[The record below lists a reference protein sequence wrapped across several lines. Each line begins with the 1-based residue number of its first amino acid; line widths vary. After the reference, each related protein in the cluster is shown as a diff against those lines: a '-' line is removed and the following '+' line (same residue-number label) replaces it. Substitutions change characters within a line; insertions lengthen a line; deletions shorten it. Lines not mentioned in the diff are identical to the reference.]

1 MQNIDFDS
9 PKRLINRELSWLE
22 FNARV
27 LDEARNKNHP
37 LFERIK
43 FLAISDRNLDEFFMV
58 RVAGIHRK
66 LDAEINI
73 PTKEGLTNL
82 EQLNAIRKKTT
93 RFLVEQVDV
102 LHQLI
107 DELKNEGIEIVK
119 PEDLTS
125 DEKCW
130 LEKHFIEKIFPTI
143 TPLAIDPVHPFPVIP
158 NDALSIVLKL
168 FDRDTQ
174 RQQWSVISIPQNLE
188 RFIHLFGKDERLLPT
203 ESAVIIFLSK
213 ILHNFDVI
221 SSGFIH
227 LIRDSEMEIDD
238 DLEDVEELIESFK
251 SALSKRKQ
259 GTVIRLIVNKDID
272 PDLIAFA
279 TEELHIRASDIFK
292 MDGLLNL
299 SDLEQ
304 ISSKKMPQLKFV
316 PFSPSMP
323 AYLKDGDIFTATRE
337 KDILLH
343 HPYESFDP
351 VIDFLTQAAKD
362 PNVVS
367 IKQTLYRTSED
378 SPIVKALALAAEAG
392 KSVTVMVELKA
403 RFDEEKN
410 IKLAGVLEKSGA
422 QVVFGFMKY
431 KTHSKM
437 ILVTRKEE
445 GQLRSYAHFGTGNY
459 HPQTA
464 KIYTDISVF
473 TADPVLT
480 RDAAKIFN
488 YVTGYVRPDSLEK
501 ISISPLNLKT
511 DLFSLID
518 IEIENAKDG
527 KPAHIIAKLNAL
539 VDSDIID
546 KLYSAS
552 AAGVKVDLIV
562 RGICCLKPGLK
573 GLSENIKVRSIIGRF
588 LEHSRIVCFAN
599 GSRIPSTRA
608 KVFLSSADWMPRSF
622 IRRVESMIPL
632 EDPVIHKRIL
642 EEVIF
647 YNLADNEQSWLLKS
661 DGTYERMHVLSD
673 KVNIHQTFLNLAKDA
688 NL

>member
-1 MQNIDFDS
+1 
-9 PKRLINRELSWLE
+9 
-22 FNARV
+22 
-27 LDEARNKNHP
+27 
-37 LFERIK
+37 
-43 FLAISDRNLDEFFMV
+43 
-58 RVAGIHRK
+58 
-66 LDAEINI
+66 
-73 PTKEGLTNL
+73 
-82 EQLNAIRKKTT
+82 
-93 RFLVEQVDV
+93 
-102 LHQLI
+102 
-107 DELKNEGIEIVK
+107 
-119 PEDLTS
+119 
-125 DEKCW
+125 
-130 LEKHFIEKIFPTI
+130 
-143 TPLAIDPVHPFPVIP
+143 
-158 NDALSIVLKL
+158 
-168 FDRDTQ
+168 
-174 RQQWSVISIPQNLE
+174 
-188 RFIHLFGKDERLLPT
+188 
-203 ESAVIIFLSK
+203 
-213 ILHNFDVI
+213 
-221 SSGFIH
+221 
-227 LIRDSEMEIDD
+227 MEIDD

-279 TEELHIRASDIFK
+279 TEELHIRPSDIFK

-316 PFSPSMP
+316 PFSPSVP
-323 AYLKDGDIFTATRE
+323 AYLKDGDIFTAIRE

-378 SPIVKALALAAEAG
+378 SPIVKALAQAAEAG

-501 ISISPLNLKT
+501 ISISPLNLKI

-518 IEIENAKDG
+518 TEIENAKEG

>member
-9 PKRLINRELSWLE
+9 PRRLINRELSWLE
-22 FNARV
+22 FNSRV

-66 LDAEINI
+66 LDADLNI
-73 PTKEGLTNL
+73 LTKEGLTNL
-82 EQLNAIRKKTT
+82 EQLNAIRKKTA

-102 LHQLI
+102 LEQLLA
-107 DELKNEGIEIVK
+107 ELKEEGIEIVK
-119 PEDLTS
+119 PSDLTS

-174 RQQWSVISIPQNLE
+174 RLQWSVIPIPQNLE
-188 RFIHLFGKDERLLPT
+188 RFVRLFGKNERLLPT
-203 ESAVIIFLSK
+203 ESAITMFLSK

-221 SSGFIH
+221 SYGFIH

-272 PDLIAFA
+272 QDLIAFA
-279 TEELHIRASDIFK
+279 IDELNIRASDIFK

-304 ISSKKMPQLKFV
+304 ISSKHLAHLKFT
-316 PFSPSMP
+316 PFNP
-323 AYLKDGDIFTATRE
+323 ALPAELKDGDMFSLIKER
-337 KDILLH
+337 DILLH
-343 HPYESFDP
+343 HPYESFEP
-351 VIDFLTQAAKD
+351 VINFLKQAARD

-378 SPIVKALALAAEAG
+378 SPIVKALAQAAEAG

-410 IKLAGVLEKSGA
+410 IRLAGVLEKAGA

-459 HPQTA
+459 HPHTA
-464 KIYTDISVF
+464 KIYTDLSVF

-501 ISISPLNLKT
+501 ISISPLNLQSH
-511 DLFSLID
+511 LFALID
-518 IEIENAKDG
+518 TEINNARDA

-546 KLYSAS
+546 KLYAAS
-552 AAGVKVDLIV
+552 SAGVKVDLIV
-562 RGICCLKPGLK
+562 RGICCLKPGLR
-573 GLSENIKVRSIIGRF
+573 GLSENIRVRSIIGRF

-599 GSRIPSTRA
+599 GHEIPSSKA

-632 EDPVIHKRIL
+632 EDPIIHKRVL
-642 EEVIF
+642 EEVLY
-647 YNLADNEQSWLLKS
+647 YNLNDNEQSWYLKA
-661 DGTYERMHVLSD
+661 DGTYERVE
-673 KVNIHQTFLNLAKDA
+673 KAEAKINIHQSFLNLAKDSD
-688 NL
+688 L

>member
-1 MQNIDFDS
+1 
-9 PKRLINRELSWLE
+9 
-22 FNARV
+22 
-27 LDEARNKNHP
+27 
-37 LFERIK
+37 
-43 FLAISDRNLDEFFMV
+43 
-58 RVAGIHRK
+58 
-66 LDAEINI
+66 
-73 PTKEGLTNL
+73 
-82 EQLNAIRKKTT
+82 
-93 RFLVEQVDV
+93 
-102 LHQLI
+102 
-107 DELKNEGIEIVK
+107 
-119 PEDLTS
+119 
-125 DEKCW
+125 
-130 LEKHFIEKIFPTI
+130 
-143 TPLAIDPVHPFPVIP
+143 
-158 NDALSIVLKL
+158 
-168 FDRDTQ
+168 
-174 RQQWSVISIPQNLE
+174 
-188 RFIHLFGKDERLLPT
+188 
-203 ESAVIIFLSK
+203 
-213 ILHNFDVI
+213 
-221 SSGFIH
+221 
-227 LIRDSEMEIDD
+227 
-238 DLEDVEELIESFK
+238 
-251 SALSKRKQ
+251 
-259 GTVIRLIVNKDID
+259 
-272 PDLIAFA
+272 
-279 TEELHIRASDIFK
+279 
-292 MDGLLNL
+292 
-299 SDLEQ
+299 
-304 ISSKKMPQLKFV
+304 
-316 PFSPSMP
+316 
-323 AYLKDGDIFTATRE
+323 
-337 KDILLH
+337 
-343 HPYESFDP
+343 
-351 VIDFLTQAAKD
+351 
-362 PNVVS
+362 
-367 IKQTLYRTSED
+367 
-378 SPIVKALALAAEAG
+378 
-392 KSVTVMVELKA
+392 MVELKA

-422 QVVFGFMKY
+422 QVVFGFMKD

-518 IEIENAKDG
+518 TEIENAKDG
-527 KPAHIIAKLNAL
+527 KPAHVIAKLNAL

-552 AAGVKVDLIV
+552 TAGVKVDLIV

-642 EEVIF
+642 EEVMF

>member
-1 MQNIDFDS
+1 MQNIDADS
-9 PKRLINRELSWLE
+9 PRRLINRELSWLE
-22 FNARV
+22 FNSRV

-66 LDAEINI
+66 LDADLNI
-73 PTKEGLTNL
+73 LTKEGLTNL
-82 EQLNAIRKKTT
+82 EQLNAIRKKTA

-102 LHQLI
+102 LEQLLA
-107 DELKNEGIEIVK
+107 ELKEEGIEIVK
-119 PEDLTS
+119 PLDLTS

-168 FDRDTQ
+168 FDRDTL
-174 RQQWSVISIPQNLE
+174 RPQWSVIPIPQNLD
-188 RFIHLFGKDERLLPT
+188 RFVKLFGKNERLLPT
-203 ESAVIIFLSK
+203 ESAITMFLSK
-213 ILHNFDVI
+213 ILHNFDLI
-221 SSGFIH
+221 SYGFIH

-272 PDLIAFA
+272 QDLIAFA
-279 TEELHIRASDIFK
+279 IDELNIRASDIFK

-304 ISSKKMPQLKFV
+304 ISSKHLAHLKFT
-316 PFSPSMP
+316 PFNP
-323 AYLKDGDIFTATRE
+323 ALSTALKDSDMFSLIRDR
-337 KDILLH
+337 DILLH
-343 HPYESFDP
+343 HPYESFEP
-351 VIDFLTQAAKD
+351 VINFLKQAARD

-378 SPIVKALALAAEAG
+378 SPIVKALAQAAEAG

-410 IKLAGVLEKSGA
+410 IRLADVLEKAGA

-459 HPQTA
+459 HPHTA
-464 KIYTDISVF
+464 KVYTDLSVF
-473 TADPVLT
+473 TADSVLT

-501 ISISPLNLKT
+501 ISISPLNLQSY
-511 DLFSLID
+511 LFALID
-518 IEIENAKDG
+518 TEINNARDG

-546 KLYSAS
+546 KLYAAS
-552 AAGVKVDLIV
+552 SAGVKVDLIV
-562 RGICCLKPGLK
+562 RGICCLKPGLR
-573 GLSENIKVRSIIGRF
+573 GLSENIRVRSIIGRF

-599 GSRIPSTRA
+599 GYEIPSPKA

-632 EDPVIHKRIL
+632 EDPVIHKRVL
-642 EEVIF
+642 EEVLY
-647 YNLADNEQSWLLKS
+647 YNLNDNEQSWLLKS
-661 DGTYERMHVLSD
+661 DGTYERVESSES
-673 KVNIHQTFLNLAKDA
+673 KINIHQSLLNLAKDSD
-688 NL
+688 L

>member
-1 MQNIDFDS
+1 
-9 PKRLINRELSWLE
+9 
-22 FNARV
+22 
-27 LDEARNKNHP
+27 
-37 LFERIK
+37 
-43 FLAISDRNLDEFFMV
+43 
-58 RVAGIHRK
+58 
-66 LDAEINI
+66 
-73 PTKEGLTNL
+73 
-82 EQLNAIRKKTT
+82 
-93 RFLVEQVDV
+93 
-102 LHQLI
+102 
-107 DELKNEGIEIVK
+107 
-119 PEDLTS
+119 
-125 DEKCW
+125 
-130 LEKHFIEKIFPTI
+130 
-143 TPLAIDPVHPFPVIP
+143 
-158 NDALSIVLKL
+158 
-168 FDRDTQ
+168 
-174 RQQWSVISIPQNLE
+174 
-188 RFIHLFGKDERLLPT
+188 
-203 ESAVIIFLSK
+203 
-213 ILHNFDVI
+213 
-221 SSGFIH
+221 
-227 LIRDSEMEIDD
+227 MEIDD

-279 TEELHIRASDIFK
+279 TEELHIRPSDIFK

-304 ISSKKMPQLKFV
+304 ISSKKMPQLKFI
-316 PFSPSMP
+316 PFSPSVP
-323 AYLKDGDIFTATRE
+323 AYLKDGDIFTAIRE

-378 SPIVKALALAAEAG
+378 SPIVKALAQAAEFG

-511 DLFSLID
+511 DLS
-518 IEIENAKDG
+518 
-527 KPAHIIAKLNAL
+527 
-539 VDSDIID
+539 
-546 KLYSAS
+546 
-552 AAGVKVDLIV
+552 
-562 RGICCLKPGLK
+562 
-573 GLSENIKVRSIIGRF
+573 
-588 LEHSRIVCFAN
+588 
-599 GSRIPSTRA
+599 
-608 KVFLSSADWMPRSF
+608 
-622 IRRVESMIPL
+622 
-632 EDPVIHKRIL
+632 
-642 EEVIF
+642 
-647 YNLADNEQSWLLKS
+647 
-661 DGTYERMHVLSD
+661 
-673 KVNIHQTFLNLAKDA
+673 
-688 NL
+688 